1 MTPQEQEI
9 LNRFL
14 TQLASAP
21 VSNIDAD
28 AERLINNSVTKQ
40 PHAAYLL
47 VQRALL
53 LEQALNQS
61 QAELA
66 KLQAAQSGAGSRD
79 GFLSGNP
86 WVARPDSVPS
96 QNAVPGVSSYQT
108 PRATPGNSWA
118 PALTSGTS
126 SFLGNIAA
134 TAAGV
139 VAGSF
144 LFQGIENLLG
154 HHQSGSGWLSS
165 TNGMENPM
173 AEETVIN
180 NYYGDSSPSEF
191 AQNDDDS
198 FLASDDFS
206 SDSDESSWV

>member
-1 MTPQEQEI
+1 MPPQEQEI

-14 TQLASAP
+14 TQLASVP
-21 VSNIDAD
+21 VSNFDAD
-28 AERLINNSVTKQ
+28 AERLINESVAKQ

-53 LEQALNQS
+53 LEQALNRS

-66 KLQAAQSGAGSRD
+66 RLQADRAGSRD
-79 GFLSGNP
+79 GFLSENP
-86 WVARPDSVPS
+86 WAARPDSAPS
-96 QNAVPGVSSYQT
+96 QNAVPGTANYQV
-108 PRATPGNSWA
+108 PRAAPGNSWA
-118 PALTSGTS
+118 PAPSSGTS
-126 SFLGNIAA
+126 SFLGNIAT

-154 HHQSGSGWLSS
+154 HHQNGGGWLSS
-165 TNGMENPM
+165 SNGLGNPV

-198 FLASDDFS
+198 FLANDDFS
-206 SDSDESSWV
+206 YDSDESSWV